1 MSTYD
6 ELVPVLKKLRLSGL
20 LQSLEVRCR
29 EAADANLCM
38 RCTSPVFRRPDGRR
52 MLAA

>member
-29 EAADANLCM
+29 EAADAKQL
-38 RCTSPVFRRPDGRR
+38 RASPPALHHASPAHR
-52 MLAA
+52 L